1 VSVAVFERRVDPGQ
15 IQSVVLA
22 VLVHVL
28 LALTLV
34 LGVRWQNRPPE
45 SVSVELWEPP
55 VEQPAPRVEPPP
67 PPPQAVVPPKP
78 EPVIEKPDIAL
89 KAPPKPKPVPKPEP
103 KAEPKPIPKPVAKP
117 KPPSDAEAQKRLREE
132 LARDLAAFAK
142 QNEQQDTKARQARE
156 AAAVN
161 LAALKVWEAKVG
173 QLIRGRIQSEIAQAV
188 PGNPQAVV
196 KVTLLP
202 SYEVREYSFQTRT
215 GNAAYDEQIES
226 ALKYFQK
233 TPLPRPDKPEL
244 VEDELRRNRREL
256 ILTFRPK
263 ER

>member
-67 PPPQAVVPPKP
+67 PPQQAVVPPKP

-132 LARDLAAFAK
+132 LAREQATFAK
-142 QNEQQDTKARQARE
+142 QHEQRDTKARQARE
-156 AAAVN
+156 ASAVDAKAIAAWK
-161 LAALKVWEAKVG
+161 ALVVDD
-173 QLIRGRIQSEIAQAV
+173 IHGRLRKEVVDAV
-188 PGNPQAVV
+188 PGNPEAVFL
-196 KVTLLP
+196 VTILP
-202 SYEVREYSFQTRT
+202 SYEIQSIQKKKSS
-215 GNAAYDEQIES
+215 GNKAYDDEVQRAIERS
-226 ALKYFQK
+226 S
-233 TPLPRPDKPEL
+233 PLPRPDKQREQ
-244 VEDELRRNRREL
+244 VEDELRRNNRVLE
-256 ILTFRPK
+256 LTFRAK
-263 ER
+263 RL